1 MRRQTACASNLHQIG
16 LAIKMY
22 LSDHDDRFAD
32 RRELK
37 TYLGFHPWGGW
48 PPSDPRGGWAG
59 IVFSNDVAHEAV
71 WNCPGVGPRLS
82 EAAPVAQ
89 PSRPGDNA
97 SLVTY
102 WLWRFDRNEDPVP
115 LDNFWGKTPEQS
127 LQDLRAANNPQA
139 GQPDSLADVELV
151 VDVYFPAT
159 IPSVEPSL
167 SGRAA
172 HSRGRNRLML
182 DGHVEFTRDL
192 RLR

>member
-1 MRRQTACASNLHQIG
+1 MRRGFTLIELLVVIAIVGILAGLLLPVLARAKGQARQTACASNLHQIG

-102 WLWRFDRNEDPVP
+102 WLWRFDR
-115 LDNFWGKTPEQS
+115 
-127 LQDLRAANNPQA
+127 
-139 GQPDSLADVELV
+139 
-151 VDVYFPAT
+151 
-159 IPSVEPSL
+159 
-167 SGRAA
+167 
-172 HSRGRNRLML
+172 
-182 DGHVEFTRDL
+182 
-192 RLR
+192 